1 MAQMNWVY
9 LDNRGGRHRVGLY
22 HGDQSGHVMLHCNM
36 RVVQIDF
43 SVKET
48 KMYSFFIEDEL
59 CEVMLERQPD
69 GRFGYDFQV
78 NKEVDT
84 PRNRERKADNQ
95 RDNRQVAWFVA
106 GFVALLAVV
115 FFGLQWYGSEQR
127 KKRMSATSLFSQLTE
142 QNASRL
148 GHEGKNAEVQ
158 LIVVQESDQRKVYY
172 GFVSADSVR
181 VSGNFVVADTGQV
194 LLPTGFPLTDRDAFA
209 VRYLPSNP
217 QVHRLDFHQPTPTT
231 IMDYL
236 RRAIEAE
243 QRSHPAQSP
252 ERNRCAV
259 LTAFE
264 QSGWQS
270 LGHFM
275 CQGML
280 PEKQLTYHRDS
291 YLRFVREPDFA
302 RAVERECWEK

>member
-1 MAQMNWVY
+1 MNWVY

-22 HGDQSGHVMLHCNM
+22 HGDQSGHVMIHCNL

-59 CEVMLERQPD
+59 CEVTLERQPD

-78 NKEVDT
+78 NKQVDT
-84 PRNRERKADNQ
+84 PRNRERKADNR
-95 RDNRQVAWFVA
+95 RDNRHVAWFVA

-148 GHEGKNAEVQ
+148 GQEGKNADVQ
-158 LIVVQESDQRKVYY
+158 LIVVKEGSQRKVYY
-172 GFVSADSVR
+172 GFVTADSVR
-181 VSGNFVVADTGQV
+181 VSGNFAVADTGQV
-194 LLPTGFPLTDRDAFA
+194 LLPTGFPLADRDAFA
-209 VRYLPSNP
+209 ARYLPNDP
-217 QVHRLDFHQPTPTT
+217 QVHRRDFHQPTPTT

-243 QRSHPAQSP
+243 QRSHPALSP
-252 ERNRCAV
+252 ERNRCMV

-264 QSGWQS
+264 QNGWQC

-280 PEKQLTYHRDS
+280 PQQQMQYHRDS

-302 RAVERECWEK
+302 RAVERECWDQ

>member
-59 CEVMLERQPD
+59 CEVTLEVQPD

-78 NKEVDT
+78 NKNVDT
-84 PRNRERKADNQ
+84 PRNRERKADNR

-115 FFGLQWYGSEQR
+115 FFGLKWYGSEQQ

-142 QNASRL
+142 QSASRL

-158 LIVVQESDQRKVYY
+158 LIVVQEGGSERC
-172 GFVSADSVR
+172 
-181 VSGNFVVADTGQV
+181 
-194 LLPTGFPLTDRDAFA
+194 
-209 VRYLPSNP
+209 
-217 QVHRLDFHQPTPTT
+217 TT
-231 IMDYL
+231 AL
-236 RRAIEAE
+236 
-243 QRSHPAQSP
+243 
-252 ERNRCAV
+252 
-259 LTAFE
+259 
-264 QSGWQS
+264 
-270 LGHFM
+270 
-275 CQGML
+275 
-280 PEKQLTYHRDS
+280 
-291 YLRFVREPDFA
+291 
-302 RAVERECWEK
+302 

>member
-9 LDNRGGRHRVGLY
+9 LDNQGGRHRVGLY
-22 HGDQSGHVMLHCNM
+22 HGDQSGHVMIHCNL

-59 CEVMLERQPD
+59 CEVLLERQPD

-78 NKEVDT
+78 NKKVDT
-84 PRNRERKADNQ
+84 PRNRERKAHHRRDNQ
-95 RDNRQVAWFVA
+95 HVAWFVG
-106 GFVALLAVV
+106 GFVTLLAAV
-115 FFGLQWYGSEQR
+115 FFGLRWYGSEQS

-142 QNASRL
+142 QAASRL

-158 LIVVQESDQRKVYY
+158 LIVVQQGDQREVYY
-172 GFVSADSVR
+172 GFVTADSVR
-181 VSGNFVVADTGQV
+181 ISGHFSAADTGQV

-209 VRYLPSNP
+209 VRYLPDDP

-231 IMDYL
+231 VMDYL

-243 QRSHPAQSP
+243 QRSHPALSA
-252 ERNRCAV
+252 ERNRCTV

-264 QSGWQS
+264 QEGWQC
-270 LGHFM
+270 LGHFIG
-275 CQGML
+275 QKTL
-280 PEKQLTYHRDS
+280 PQKGLRYHRDS
-291 YLRFVREPDFA
+291 YLRFVREPEFV
-302 RAVERECWEK
+302 RAVERDCWDQ